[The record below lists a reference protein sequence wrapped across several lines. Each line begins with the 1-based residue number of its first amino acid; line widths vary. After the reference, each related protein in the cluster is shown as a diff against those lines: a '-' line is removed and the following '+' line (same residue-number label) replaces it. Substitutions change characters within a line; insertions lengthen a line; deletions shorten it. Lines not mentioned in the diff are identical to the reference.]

1 MKYLYIS
8 LLLILCSFLGFSQ
21 ETTFNDSMVVI
32 TMHNGDK
39 RIGNILSDD
48 GREILFLS
56 KDVGKIYLRKENV
69 QSIVPYKSEDFQIV
83 DGEYRSTGPFTTR
96 YYFTTNAL
104 PIKKK
109 ENYGMINLYG
119 PEVHF
124 ATSDRFS
131 VGLMTTWIA
140 SPMMLAMKYS
150 IPTKNP
156 KVNYGLGTLFGT
168 TGYLNQ
174 FRGYAGLH
182 WGMVTIGD
190 RSTNFTLSGGFSY
203 IDAGFNIQDDKPGTY
218 YATSN
223 NNGYYYVNVPQQARG
238 IATAPVIGLAG
249 ITKIGKKAS
258 FFFDAMAF
266 FGQNKRTSSKFFGNG
281 NSSTDF
287 IVVSEDPGMHIVAF
301 FMPGIR
307 FSKSED
313 RAFQFA
319 AAGVISSRAG
329 NTRSFPIPM
338 CSWFFKF

>member
-8 LLLILCSFLGFSQ
+8 LLLTLCSFLGFSQ

-156 KVNYGLGTLFGT
+156 KVNYGLGTLIGT

-190 RSTNFTLSGGFSY
+190 RSSNFTLSGGFSY
-203 IDAGFNIQDDKPGTY
+203 IDAGFNNTDPKPGTY
-218 YATSN
+218 YASQST
-223 NNGYYYVNVPQQARG
+223 NGYIDIPYQPRSV
-238 IATAPVIGLAG
+238 ATAPVIGLAG

-258 FFFDAMAF
+258 FFFDAMVF
-266 FGQNKRTSSKFFGNG
+266 LGQNKRTSVEYFGNY
-281 NSSTDF
+281 NSPNYYA
-287 IVVSEDPGMHIVAF
+287 VVSEDPNLHVVAF

-307 FSKSED
+307 FSKSNE